1 MMPTA
6 TATREA
12 VSETHLPLKGAW
24 YHILLAIAGGEQHG
38 YAIRKRVEELSA
50 GKVRLWPTTLYG
62 SIRQLTEDG
71 IIEETK
77 APPVPDD
84 DDPRRRYYR
93 LTPLGLEVLEAET
106 TRLESLVRLARA
118 ISHAQ

>member
-1 MMPTA
+1 MPTETVA
-6 TATREA
+6 REVDIQA
-12 VSETHLPLKGAW
+12 HLPLKGAW

-38 YAIRKRVEELSA
+38 YAIRKKVEQLSE

-71 IIEETK
+71 IIEETDS
-77 APPVPDD
+77 PPVPAD

-93 LTPLGLEVLEAET
+93 LTDLGVRVLDAET
-106 TRLESLVRLARA
+106 SRLDSLVKTARA

>member
-1 MMPTA
+1 MPTEA
-6 TATREA
+6 ATRDA
-12 VSETHLPLKGAW
+12 LPQTHLPLKSAW

-38 YAIRKRVEELSA
+38 YAIRKRVAELSD

-62 SIRQLTEDG
+62 SIRQLTEAA

-77 APPVPDD
+77 SPPTPDD

-93 LTPLGLEVLEAET
+93 LTPLGRDVLEAET
-106 TRLESLVRLARA
+106 SRLESLIKTARA

>member
-1 MMPTA
+1 MSPQTA
-6 TATREA
+6 KLDTEA
-12 VSETHLPLKGAW
+12 RAHLPLKGAW

-38 YAIRKRVEELSA
+38 YAIRKRVEELSD

-71 IIEETK
+71 IIEETES
-77 APPVPDD
+77 APVPED

-93 LTPLGLEVLEAET
+93 LTSLGREVLDAET
-106 TRLESLVRLARA
+106 SRLESLVKTARA

>member
-1 MMPTA
+1 MPTES
-6 TATREA
+6 ATREA
-12 VSETHLPLKGAW
+12 SPQTHLPLKGAW

-38 YAIRKRVEELSA
+38 YAIRKKVEELSD

-71 IIEETK
+71 IIEETEV
-77 APPVPDD
+77 PPVPDD

-93 LTPLGLEVLEAET
+93 LTSWGREVLDAET
-106 TRLESLVRLARA
+106 SRLESLVKRARA

>member
-1 MMPTA
+1 MPLETA
-6 TATREA
+6 KEEA
-12 VSETHLPLKGAW
+12 APHAYLPLKGAW

-38 YAIRKRVEELSA
+38 YAIRKRVEELSE

-71 IIEETK
+71 LIEETES
-77 APPVPDD
+77 PPVPGD

-93 LTPLGLEVLEAET
+93 LTSLGLGVLEAET
-106 TRLESLVRLARA
+106 SRLESLVRTARA
-118 ISHAQ
+118 VSHAQ

>member
-1 MMPTA
+1 MPTEA
-6 TATREA
+6 ATRDA
-12 VSETHLPLKGAW
+12 PPQTHLPLKGAW

-38 YAIRKRVEELSA
+38 YAIRKRVEELSD

-62 SIRQLTEDG
+62 SIRQLTENA

-77 APPVPDD
+77 APPTPDD

-93 LTPLGLEVLEAET
+93 LTPLGLDVLEAET
-106 TRLESLVRLARA
+106 SRLESLIKTARA

>member
-1 MMPTA
+1 MPTEA
-6 TATREA
+6 ATREA
-12 VSETHLPLKGAW
+12 PPQAHLPLKGAW

-38 YAIRKRVEELSA
+38 YAIRKKVEELSE

-71 IIEETK
+71 IIEETVS
-77 APPVPDD
+77 PPVPDD

-93 LTPLGLEVLEAET
+93 LTTLGRQVLEAEAS
-106 TRLESLVRLARA
+106 RLESLVKTARA
-118 ISHAQ
+118 ISHA

>member
-1 MMPTA
+1 MPTA
-6 TATREA
+6 TASREA
-12 VSETHLPLKGAW
+12 LLETHLPLKGAW

-38 YAIRKRVEELSA
+38 YAIRKRVEELSE

-71 IIEETK
+71 IIEETD

-93 LTPLGLEVLEAET
+93 LTPLGIEVLEAET